1 MFQFLLRKRVIEL
14 YRNLFRAI
22 KEVPDESSRKELKDW
37 VRADFKKYKNETDE
51 HAIKML
57 ILHGEQALKE
67 LQTNVALSK

>member
-1 MFQFLLRKRVIEL
+1 MVDL
-14 YRNLFRAI
+14 YRNIFRAI
-22 KEVPDESSRKELKDW
+22 KEVPDEASRRELQDW

-67 LQTNVALSK
+67 LKTNVALSK